1 MKRLGPYSRP
11 PALAALDM
19 RSREGLL
26 LRRVRAELTAHVGNP
41 SATQRIMIER
51 AAVLSLQIAM
61 LDAKHSSGPGLTPHD
76 QREYL
81 AWVNSL
87 TRLMRQLGQ
96 KGVAERALTPREV
109 LSQRA
114 GSAA

>member
-41 SATQRIMIER
+41 SATQRILIER

-61 LDAKHSSGPGLTPHD
+61 LDAKHAAGGLTSHD

-81 AWVNSL
+81 AWTNAL
-87 TRLMRQLGQ
+87 TRLMRHLGQ

>member
-1 MKRLGPYSRP
+1 MKRLGPYSRA
-11 PALAALDM
+11 PALSTIDM
-19 RSREGLL
+19 RSKEGRV
-26 LRRVRAELTAHVGNP
+26 LRNVRGELTAHVGSP
-41 SATQRIMIER
+41 SATQRILIER

-61 LDAKHSSGPGLTPHD
+61 LDAKHANGGLTPHD

-81 AWVNSL
+81 AWTNAL
-87 TRLMRQLGQ
+87 TRLMRHLGQ